1 MTTFRALVTEDVEGN
16 RLLSMAGGN
25 GIPQISVT
33 EVGGSPDFRSTGPI
47 AADTEIT
54 VTLKNNPVWS
64 VEAGEDLSAGTYV
77 EIGTGGVLV
86 ASDGEGIGYVS
97 EEVAEGG
104 LAKLVRKASGGE
116 GTQGPAGPEGPQGP
130 KGDKGDPG
138 IQGDPGPEGAKGDK
152 GDPGTDG
159 TDGFGTEAQYND
171 IIARLEAL
179 EAVEG
184 A

>member
-1 MTTFRALVTEDVEGN
+1 MGTFRALVTESVEAN

-25 GIPQISVT
+25 GIPQISIT
-33 EVGGSPDFRSTGPI
+33 EPGGSPDFRSTGGI

-54 VTLKNNPVWS
+54 VTLKNNPVWQ

-77 EIGTGGVLV
+77 EVGTGGVLV
-86 ASDGEGIGYVS
+86 ASENEGIGYVT

-104 LAKLVRKASGGE
+104 LAKLVRKSSGGE
-116 GTQGPAGPEGPQGP
+116 GMQGPQGAKGDPGEPGP
-130 KGDKGDPG
+130 KGDP
-138 IQGDPGPEGAKGDK
+138 GDPGPKGDKGDK

-159 TDGFGTEAQYND
+159 KDGFGTEAQYND

-184 A
+184 E

>member
-77 EIGTGGVLV
+77 EVGTGGVLV

-116 GTQGPAGPEGPQGP
+116 GPQGP

-138 IQGDPGPEGAKGDK
+138 IQGDRGPEGAKGDK

-184 A
+184 